1 MLTEQTDLTMKFTIL
16 DFPLKSYQH
25 KHKDISHLKDYLPEE
40 QKNPWEEKGILQT
53 ATEIGQK
60 NKSQVTSMLQ
70 QNFLSK
76 LLLVTFE
83 KQVT

>member
-60 NKSQVTSMLQ
+60 KQRPSYINATT
-70 QNFLSK
+70 K
-76 LLLVTFE
+76 LPVKTFYW
-83 KQVT
+83 